1 MHKDFV
7 AGGIAYEFIVRN
19 GTYRG
24 MRQLDGVNYKITLQA
39 TRGGWHYTVE
49 TNGAALSRMGGNT
62 AHECGEMA
70 SDALMSLHDARMSRR
85 VL

>member
-7 AGGIAYEFIVRN
+7 AGGIAYEFVVRDA
-19 GTYRG
+19 TYRG

-49 TNGAALSRMGGNT
+49 TNGAALSRIDGGT

-70 SDALMSLHDARMSRR
+70 SDAVQALHDARLRR
-85 VL
+85 GVL